1 MTNGQQHRQLL
12 IAFTLAGVFFTICRF
27 ILDPTAGNRPV
38 TPFTFPSVV
47 PLPGW
52 QPLESR
58 PLVSPIASSSVDI
71 HEADLT
77 SRQYRYS
84 SQNHQQMEIEMHY
97 VAGTLGNF
105 QGYLE
110 GFSQIR
116 WQSTLPQNLRHH
128 EGVGFYSLFV
138 HQGRSHLI
146 ACINPRGGSTVT
158 NTQFLANRR
167 TYDLQLQ
174 RIVPW
179 LLGKESL
186 LDRRCLWSHLS
197 IPLHKAS
204 VDTRPVLEKAWW
216 SWYQWWRSRFPQH

>member
-1 MTNGQQHRQLL
+1 MTNRQQHRHLA
-12 IAFTLAGVFFTICRF
+12 IAFTLVGVFLTLCRF

-38 TPFTFPSVV
+38 TAFIFPSVV

-52 QPLESR
+52 QPLDSR
-58 PLVSPIASSSVDI
+58 PLVSPIASNADI

-97 VAGTLGNF
+97 VVSTLGNF
-105 QGYLE
+105 QSYLKDDNLIE
-110 GFSQIR
+110 QFTQLR
-116 WQSTLPQNLRHH
+116 NLRHQ
-128 EGVGFYSLFV
+128 EGIGFYSLFMY
-138 HQGRSHLI
+138 QGRSHLI

-158 NTQFLANRR
+158 NTQFIANRR

-186 LDRRCLWSHLS
+186 LDSRCLWSHLS
-197 IPLHKAS
+197 IPLHLS
-204 VDTRPVLEKAWW
+204 LI
-216 SWYQWWRSRFPQH
+216 HI